1 MLYGDAFTVRSRP
14 LAHHSIRLGTDH
26 PRSRLH
32 GDRSRLHGDR
42 SRQRADRSRQRADHS
57 RQRVDRSRLH
67 AALRVTSACAF
78 ARSRSTN

>member
-26 PRSRLH
+26 P
-32 GDRSRLHGDR
+32 RSRLHGDR